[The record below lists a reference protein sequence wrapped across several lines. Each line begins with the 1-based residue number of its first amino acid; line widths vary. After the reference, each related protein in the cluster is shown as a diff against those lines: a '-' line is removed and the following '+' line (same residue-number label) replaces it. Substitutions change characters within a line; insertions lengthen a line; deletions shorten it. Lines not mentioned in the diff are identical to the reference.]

1 MPRKPTG
8 RPPGRPR
15 KSPKTQMEDQPK
27 TDTPKNENPKI
38 HQTDTGTNAADI
50 IHDVRNEQ
58 EEENRRLKKELQRQT
73 FKERMQ
79 KAKDA
84 KHGKTKREEEREKP
98 RHEPEPASG
107 DGASIGWFPEFW

>member
-8 RPPGRPR
+8 RPPGRPK
-15 KSPKTQMEDQPK
+15 KSQKTMTGDQPK
-27 TDTPKNENPKI
+27 TDSAKSQPSKI
-38 HQTDTGTNAADI
+38 LETDTGTSAADI

-107 DGASIGWFPEFW
+107 DGASTGWFPEFW